1 MHPLTEFL
9 QAKYSLDQRSLNS
22 EVWNIFI
29 ETTAEFHQLNLLDVG
44 TGTGSMLRR
53 LIQTQHSGILSL
65 TGLDQEAE
73 LLNIADG
80 EIADILSQNDFKLK
94 RERQNL
100 IASKQQDLVKFI
112 PVCTPLSEFVST
124 PDSYHVI
131 TTHAFMDLVPLAHTL
146 THFIDWLKPGGL
158 FYSTINYDNETVI
171 FPPYQDT
178 DLEEHILMEYD
189 NSMERRRIS
198 GLAVGGAK
206 CGRRLYQ
213 TIQQI
218 GLDILAYGSSDWNIF
233 PNNGNYRDDD
243 QVILRYLLQWIF
255 SEAEKN
261 SSIDATNL
269 NHWFQYRKQQLAER
283 QLGIIIHQLDIL
295 AQKV

>member
-9 QAKYSLDQRSLNS
+9 QAKFPLDQRSLNPD
-22 EVWNIFI
+22 VWNVFI
-29 ETTAEFHQLNLLDVG
+29 EITADFNQLNLLDVG

-53 LIQTQHSGILSL
+53 LIQTPHSGILSL

-73 LLNIADG
+73 LLNIADV

-94 RERQNL
+94 RERQTL

-112 PVCTPLSEFVST
+112 PVCAPLSEFAST
-124 PDSYHVI
+124 PESYHVI
-131 TTHAFMDLVPLAHTL
+131 TAHAFMDLVPLAHTL
-146 THFIDWLKPGGL
+146 THFMGWLKPGGL
-158 FYSTINYDNETVI
+158 FYSTINYDKETVI

-178 DLEEHILMEYD
+178 DLEERILMEYD

-198 GLAVGGAK
+198 GLAAGGAR

-213 TIQQI
+213 TIQHT
-218 GLDILAYGSSDWNIF
+218 GFAILAYGSSDWNIV
-233 PNNGNYRDDD
+233 PNNGNYRNDDH
-243 QVILRYLLQWIF
+243 VILRYLLQWIF

-261 SSIDATNL
+261 RSIDATNL
-269 NHWFQYRKQQLAER
+269 NHWFQYRLQQLAER